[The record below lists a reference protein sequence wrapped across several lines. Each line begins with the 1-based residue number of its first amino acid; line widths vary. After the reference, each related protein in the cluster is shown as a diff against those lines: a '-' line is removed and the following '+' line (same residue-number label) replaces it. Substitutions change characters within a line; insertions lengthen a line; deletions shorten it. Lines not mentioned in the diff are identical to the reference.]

1 MGGFV
6 LESTDHQPFPISA
19 KQMVW
24 LVKHQFIDMPEISV
38 EEIND
43 RNKVDGLGRYF
54 LLPRLLEFH

>member
-6 LESTDHQPFPISA
+6 LESTDYQPFPINA

-24 LVKHQFIDMPEISV
+24 LVKHRFIDMPEISV

-43 RNKVDGLGRYF
+43 RNKVDGLGR
-54 LLPRLLEFH
+54 